1 MRSRPTLG
9 VQNPPE
15 LRRVRGALASRCFGA
30 DRVRAFPG
38 LHDFAGLRQLLL
50 ILLLAD
56 EVADSG
62 RDLTDAV
69 ADRQIERVDLED
81 NFLEVSQS
89 ICHSI
94 KMIPAP

>member
-38 LHDFAGLRQLLL
+38 LHDFAGFRQFFLVP
-50 ILLLAD
+50 LLAD
-56 EVADSG
+56 EKADP
-62 RDLTDAV
+62 RRYLADAV
-69 ADRQIERVDLED
+69 TDGQIEGVGLED
-81 NFLEVSQS
+81 DLLEVGELF
-89 ICHSI
+89 CHSV
-94 KMIPAP
+94 KMIPVP